1 MCGSG
6 STGALPLGHNPKCKA
21 ALQHLV
27 SWMFG
32 VFFVY
37 FDEKII
43 ASAYLKALLTFKTFV
58 SSTPSPLSMASVF
71 KNIV

>member
-1 MCGSG
+1 M
-6 STGALPLGHNPKCKA
+6 ALAPQELCHWGTTRSARLLFSILFLGC
-21 ALQHLV
+21 L
-27 SWMFG
+27 G